1 MLGGDIDLDI
11 DKTLLKKLY
20 FLLYDQFR
28 GTYISKCIVCLFEF
42 LNLPLFIKFIQKYE
56 SIISAV

>member
-1 MLGGDIDLDI
+1 MLGGDIDMDI
-11 DKTLLKKLY
+11 DKTLLKEIY

-28 GTYISKCIVCLFEF
+28 GTYISKCIVLFEF
-42 LNLPLFIKFIQKYE
+42 LNLPSFIKFIQKYE

>member
-1 MLGGDIDLDI
+1 MDI
-11 DKTLLKKLY
+11 DKTLLKELY

-42 LNLPLFIKFIQKYE
+42 LNFPSFIKFIKNMRVLSRLYK
-56 SIISAV
+56 